1 MDIHIYIC
9 IDIYTL
15 HMLQE
20 LQVPQIL
27 GTLSASRAIADS
39 VLARLAIGASVK
51 RSWRPFLFTW
61 FLDGSGLGRWAIPV
75 ERNCGTKM

>member
-1 MDIHIYIC
+1 
-9 IDIYTL
+9 
-15 HMLQE
+15 MLQE

-39 VLARLAIGASVK
+39 VLARLAIGASVN

-61 FLDGSGLGRWAIPV
+61 FFGWWWIKEVGHP
-75 ERNCGTKM
+75 C